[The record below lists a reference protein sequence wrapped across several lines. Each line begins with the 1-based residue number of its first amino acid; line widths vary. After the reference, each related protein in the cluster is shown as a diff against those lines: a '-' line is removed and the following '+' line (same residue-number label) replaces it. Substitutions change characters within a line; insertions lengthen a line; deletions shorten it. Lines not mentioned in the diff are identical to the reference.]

1 MNKLNRELGKMAVVA
16 VPMVLQPLL
25 NFGFL
30 ILVARLAPLAD
41 YGALALAMVLLT
53 MVVGFSDLGL
63 RDFLLGKTGI
73 DRGLSSGENLFL
85 PACLGYLLLC
95 GALLAYLGFV
105 AGTPQALWLFV
116 ALLPEAFALGVL
128 NRCLF
133 FHYQKRNELV
143 RFSSRDAFYKS
154 LPFAVKIALFWAT
167 GDLLLSVALGSLVA
181 LLAYAFWFYRECI
194 RVPSFFAR
202 DRGLFAGLGRVFA
215 AWRLWLPFTVSF
227 LSFFLYFG
235 ADRVLIEALL
245 GAEPLALYAAAYS
258 FIAVGQIAVT
268 AFWSLYMPKISRGE
282 DVFGQRRF
290 LALAAGLSLLMFVA
304 YQVFAFNFFTWFYPE
319 GYAGAVTILAVLS
332 GFFIFRLVNVVFEM
346 YWVAQERYAAFVKM
360 RVACGLF
367 AVVMNLLFL
376 PLYGLLAAAV
386 VIVAAEAL
394 LSLFILAAERRWR
407 SARAVGQPQF
417 GNG

>member
-41 YGALALAMVLLT
+41 YGALALAMVMLT

-133 FHYQKRNELV
+133 FHYQKRNDWCASPRATPSTSL
-143 RFSSRDAFYKS
+143 RPSR
-154 LPFAVKIALFWAT
+154 
-167 GDLLLSVALGSLVA
+167 
-181 LLAYAFWFYRECI
+181 
-194 RVPSFFAR
+194 
-202 DRGLFAGLGRVFA
+202 
-215 AWRLWLPFTVSF
+215 
-227 LSFFLYFG
+227 
-235 ADRVLIEALL
+235 
-245 GAEPLALYAAAYS
+245 
-258 FIAVGQIAVT
+258 
-268 AFWSLYMPKISRGE
+268 
-282 DVFGQRRF
+282 
-290 LALAAGLSLLMFVA
+290 
-304 YQVFAFNFFTWFYPE
+304 
-319 GYAGAVTILAVLS
+319 
-332 GFFIFRLVNVVFEM
+332 
-346 YWVAQERYAAFVKM
+346 
-360 RVACGLF
+360 
-367 AVVMNLLFL
+367 
-376 PLYGLLAAAV
+376 
-386 VIVAAEAL
+386 
-394 LSLFILAAERRWR
+394 
-407 SARAVGQPQF
+407 
-417 GNG
+417 